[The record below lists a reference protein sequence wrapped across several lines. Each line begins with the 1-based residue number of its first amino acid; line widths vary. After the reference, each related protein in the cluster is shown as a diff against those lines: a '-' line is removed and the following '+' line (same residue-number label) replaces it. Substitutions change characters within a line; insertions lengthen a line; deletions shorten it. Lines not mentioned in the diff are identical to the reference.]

1 LNGYLS
7 IRSVL
12 VGYNNVEH
20 PKKAPQKGTFTYQK
34 TPLLPSPPVA
44 HRRQRRT
51 SAIFFRFFY
60 IPLSVLTP
68 VLQIGGQEG
77 RQEAPNRY
85 QTIYPLLTVSVPPE
99 PSLKNEFAPTP
110 PPAAFL
116 MVGKL
121 RTTLVDDQHPFVF
134 HRPVAICS
142 ISPSFPDAERG
153 ENNILQTAPI
163 GFLWLRAVNNSM

>member
-1 LNGYLS
+1 LNGFLS

-12 VGYNNVEH
+12 VGYNNREH
-20 PKKAPQKGTFTYQK
+20 PQKAPQKGIFTHQK

-44 HRRQRRT
+44 HCRQRRT
-51 SAIFFRFFY
+51 SAIFLRFFY

-68 VLQIGGQEG
+68 VLQIGGQKG

-85 QTIYPLLTVSVPPE
+85 QTIYPLLTVSVPPK
-99 PSLKNEFAPTP
+99 PSLKNGSAPTP
-110 PPAAFL
+110 LPAGVL

-134 HRPVAICS
+134 HRPVAIYS
-142 ISPSFPDAERG
+142 VSPSFPDAERG

-163 GFLWLRAVNNSM
+163 GFLSLRAANNSM